1 MSDKKT
7 ADEHLEALTKEVSNV
22 TEDLKKSKSEQE
34 DLFKGLREELAKKA
48 DGTGTQDTLDKLA
61 KSYAEMTSDVQ
72 KLTQALNLVKQDL
85 DTPLLRG
92 GKDLEDSDKQAAIE
106 LQKRAFVHKGGQEE
120 DFRPDM
126 DNLVKA
132 SDYRSAARKMM
143 KVGLENKQKV
153 IRSLS
158 EDERKAFDAAS
169 MDAGFFSPELLGLNI
184 DCDPECASLI
194 DLYDLVNV
202 TKTTFQYPFIKDY
215 GALGEYGC
223 DATCTGPM
231 GPEGNITW
239 RHGRVNDFRGVF
251 CLHRNVL
258 AEANYDLLGFMF
270 RSIQR
275 SHRIQRNTNLMM
287 GDDGW
292 LTSDLFAKRRA
303 STAGTLTATD
313 FRLFMTSVPWDFGDV
328 TAVMHQNM
336 FAYLISLPK
345 ADGGFIFEDG
355 AMCVGPDSV
364 SDCIRISN
372 CLPDPTENLT
382 RGSDANPFAAD
393 SFLMAAANWSS
404 AYARVEKRPLWIE
417 QYEGGSSAWCVMYQF
432 GAEDGGFSKCG
443 EAGRTLVAGG

>member
-7 ADEHLEALTKEVSNV
+7 ADEHIEAIAKEMGDLTD
-22 TEDLKKSKSEQE
+22 TIAKKAKEQE
-34 DLFKGLREELAKKA
+34 DGFRALREELNKKA
-48 DGTGTQDTLDKLA
+48 DGETSAKVTELA
-61 KSYAEMTSDVQ
+61 TNYAEISGDMQ
-72 KLTQALNLVKQDL
+72 KLDAAVKLIRKEL
-85 DTPLLRG
+85 DSPLLRG
-92 GKDLEDSDKQAAIE
+92 GKDLEDSDREAAVE
-106 LQKRAFVHKGGQEE
+106 LQKRAFIHKGGQEE
-120 DFRPDM
+120 EFRPDL

-143 KVGLENKQKV
+143 KVGIENRQKV
-153 IRSLS
+153 IRTLT
-158 EDERKAFDAAS
+158 EDEKKAFDAAS
-169 MDAGFFSPELLGLNI
+169 LDSGFFSPELLGLNI

-202 TKTTFQYPFIKDY
+202 SRTTFQYPFIKDY

-239 RHGRVNDFRGVF
+239 RHGRVEDFRGVF

-258 AEANYDLLGFMF
+258 QEANYDLLGFMF
-270 RSIQR
+270 RAIQR
-275 SHRIQRNTNLMM
+275 SHRIQRNANLMV
-287 GDDGW
+287 GDNGW
-292 LTSDLFAKRRA
+292 LKNDIFPKRRSA
-303 STAGTLTATD
+303 SGTLSATD
-313 FRLFMTSVPWDFGDV
+313 FRTFVTSVPWDFGDV
-328 TAVMHQNM
+328 TTVMHQNM

-345 ADGGFIFEDG
+345 TDGGFIFADG

-382 RGSDANPFAAD
+382 KGSEANPFDAD
-393 SFLMAAANWSS
+393 AFLMASANWQS
-404 AYARVEKRPLWIE
+404 AYARVEKRPIWIE
-417 QYEGGSSAWCVMYQF
+417 QFEGGSSAWCVMYQF

-443 EAGRTLVAGG
+443 EAGRVLTAGN